1 MMESISLYIVEDE
14 MLIAHDLKSKLSEI
28 GGRVLGIAPKG
39 ETAVET
45 IGMLAEKNEA
55 PDIVLMDITLGGK
68 MDGIEAARI
77 LSEKYNCGIIFLTSM
92 DKNEVFSKSFSIKPY
107 AYVFKPVDI
116 DQIKIAIELADY
128 QRRLELSN
136 SRMII
141 ELKHE
146 IEQRE
151 KAEKETELRL
161 QEKLKSEQKI
171 NQLLKQKHQM
181 EMDLINRELATSS
194 IFISQKN
201 KIISLIRKDINR
213 LMKKGKSIT
222 KPEISRVLKSI
233 DENVKFE
240 NDWYRIKAHFEK
252 IYPEFFDRLRQ
263 KFPNLTPNDHKLSA
277 LLRMNLSTKEISQI
291 LKITAP
297 STEISRIRLRK
308 KLNLPKQTNL
318 IQYICGI

>member
-1 MMESISLYIVEDE
+1 
-14 MLIAHDLKSKLSEI
+14 MLIAADLRSKLSEL
-28 GGRVLGIAPKG
+28 GCRVLGIAPRG
-39 ETAVET
+39 ETAIEN
-45 IGMLAEKNEA
+45 IARLAEKQEG
-55 PDIVLMDITLGGK
+55 PDIVLMDVKLEGK
-68 MDGIEAARI
+68 MDGIETARI
-77 LSEKYNCGIIFLTSM
+77 LSEQYKCGIIFVTGL
-92 DKNEVFSKSFSIKPY
+92 DKNEVYQNSFSIKPY

-116 DQIKIAIELADY
+116 DQVKIAVNLADY

-136 SRMII
+136 ERMIV
-141 ELKHE
+141 ELKQE
-146 IEQRE
+146 IEQRQ

-181 EMDLINRELATSS
+181 EIDLINRELATSS

-201 KIISLIRKDINR
+201 KIIGLIRKDINR
-213 LMKKGKSIT
+213 LMKKGKTIT
-222 KPEISRVLKSI
+222 KAEISRVLKSI

-252 IYPEFFDRLRQ
+252 IYPEFFDRLRA
-263 KFPNLTPNDHKLSA
+263 KFPNLTPNDHKLAA

-308 KLNLPKQTNL
+308 KLDLPKNTNL
-318 IQYICGI
+318 VQYICNI